1 MVGSTG
7 VRGGESIPPE
17 TLVLLPPGRCTPLF
31 PSACPPDPGI
41 LPFPDRDHKTQTAPR
56 IDALTAQ
63 PEFQFRL
70 GTLDTQEFGW
80 IFERRHK
87 GKWKNAER
95 KKKLSPQNSIL

>member
-1 MVGSTG
+1 M
-7 VRGGESIPPE
+7 
-17 TLVLLPPGRCTPLF
+17 
-31 PSACPPDPGI
+31 
-41 LPFPDRDHKTQTAPR
+41 TQTAPY

-63 PEFQFRL
+63 PEFRL